1 MTPIFATVRETSM
14 LHKALRLILLNV
26 AVTIVVI
33 AAGHAL
39 SYLFG

>member
-1 MTPIFATVRETSM
+1 M
-14 LHKALRLILLNV
+14 LHTIKLIALTIAIGV
-26 AVTIVVI
+26 AII

>member
-1 MTPIFATVRETSM
+1 M
-14 LHKALRLILLNV
+14 LRKSVKIIVLNV
-26 AVTIVVI
+26 AIVAAII

>member
-1 MTPIFATVRETSM
+1 M
-14 LHKALRLILLNV
+14 LHKSLRLILLIT
-26 AVTIVVI
+26 AVTVAVI

>member
-1 MTPIFATVRETSM
+1 MKLV
-14 LHKALRLILLNV
+14 LRLTRLVALNLLV
-26 AVTIVVI
+26 AAVVI

>member
-1 MTPIFATVRETSM
+1 MP
-14 LHKALRLILLNV
+14 HKPLRLILLNI
-26 AVTIVVI
+26 AVTAAVI